1 MKKHILYNLH
11 NFHMDVEISLG
22 NIFKPRQLM
31 LMTNFEKS
39 SWFSLLARS
48 RFAKISSYGASALDG
63 IPHREPCTMAI
74 YRNREEVGIILADTC
89 DVSFKRLDT
98 ISCEALDRVRRNL
111 DMCIMAPSFNATEK
125 DDVQRGYIMGW
136 FERYADEE
144 NFYIA

>member
-1 MKKHILYNLH
+1 MKKNVLYNLH
-11 NFHMDVEISLG
+11 NFHMHMEITLRQVFKLG
-22 NIFKPRQLM
+22 QLS

-39 SWFSLLARS
+39 SWYSLIARS

-63 IPHREPCTMAI
+63 IPHREPCTIAI
-74 YRNREEVGIILADTC
+74 YRNREEMGIILADTC

-125 DDVQRGYIMGW
+125 DEVQREYIMGW
-136 FERYADEE
+136 FERHGDEE

>member
-1 MKKHILYNLH
+1 MKKNVLYNLH
-11 NFHMDVEISLG
+11 NFHMHMEITLRQVFKLG
-22 NIFKPRQLM
+22 QLS

-39 SWFSLLARS
+39 SWYSLIARS

-63 IPHREPCTMAI
+63 IPHWEPCTIAI
-74 YRNREEVGIILADTC
+74 YRNREEMGIILADTC
-89 DVSFKRLDT
+89 DVSFKRLDA

-125 DDVQRGYIMGW
+125 DEVQREYIMGW
-136 FERYADEE
+136 FERHGDEE